1 LWILLGLGC
10 SDRLPPEFGVDF
22 LTESIRLLLDVHG
35 IDRVNIIAASYGTPA
50 AYRLAHLWP
59 DRITRIVL
67 GGTMRKIP
75 HHVRDKVQQTVET
88 ALKGDRQR
96 LAQQV
101 IDGLLCRDPFLAVQR
116 RGVAERVLRSGLT
129 RMSDAEL
136 RQYAWNTTRLLQHA
150 PLDVSQALPGP
161 QALLFTGE
169 HDCCTVPADCMEM
182 AAGFDVVCAL
192 LLRLCGKRSWI
203 QSSAAAP

>member
-1 LWILLGLGC
+1 MHP
-10 SDRLPPEFGVDF
+10 RPEFEPTLF
-22 LTESIRLLLDVHG
+22 LSGAFQTMDSW
-35 IDRVNIIAASYGTPA
+35 RVNIIAASYGTPA

-96 LAQQV
+96 LAPQV

-116 RGVAERVLRSGLT
+116 RRVAER
-129 RMSDAEL
+129 A
-136 RQYAWNTTRLLQHA
+136 
-150 PLDVSQALPGP
+150 SQRA
-161 QALLFTGE
+161 
-169 HDCCTVPADCMEM
+169 
-182 AAGFDVVCAL
+182 
-192 LLRLCGKRSWI
+192 
-203 QSSAAAP
+203 